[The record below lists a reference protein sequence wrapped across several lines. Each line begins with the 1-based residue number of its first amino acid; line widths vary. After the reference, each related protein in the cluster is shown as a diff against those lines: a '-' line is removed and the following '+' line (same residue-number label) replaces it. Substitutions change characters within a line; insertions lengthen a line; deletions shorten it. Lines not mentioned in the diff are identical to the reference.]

1 MAQFFSDWE
10 RFAPEK
16 LPQTLPSKQS
26 TSRCGVLEF
35 VRDKQPEFVDL
46 SDSADLR
53 DYLDRINTEMPCHN
67 RLFLLEDLDES
78 SLEMLGSALHI
89 DPVVLADQLFT
100 YHYSENHTVPHRTLP
115 SLTDASRSF
124 TLRYYE
130 LRETDDRLA
139 KNQTHRRRTFA
150 RASRQIERWRDL
162 ATGRVGL
169 RETHVDVVRHNVSF
183 WCGEGLPGEDKP
195 TPGAWNGMS
204 MQCSG
209 QTFSLF
215 FLTHGSDSSR

>member
-1 MAQFFSDWE
+1 MTQFFSDWE
-10 RFAPEK
+10 RFAPK
-16 LPQTLPSKQS
+16 RLPRPLSSRQS
-26 TSRCGVLEF
+26 TSRCGALEF

-53 DYLDRINTEMPCHN
+53 DYLDRINAETPCYN
-67 RLFLLEDLDES
+67 RLFLLEDLNES
-78 SLEMLGSALHI
+78 SLELLGSALHI

-100 YHYSENHTVPHRTLP
+100 YHFSQNDTVPRRTLP
-115 SLTDASRSF
+115 SLTDASKSF

-139 KNQTHRRRTFA
+139 ENQTRRRRTYA
-150 RASRQIERWRDL
+150 HASRQIERWRDL
-162 ATGRVGL
+162 ATRRVGL
-169 RETHVDVVRHNVSF
+169 RDTHVDIVRHNVSF

-204 MQCSG
+204 MQYSSQTSPCS
-209 QTFSLF
+209 S
-215 FLTHGSDSSR
+215 